1 MIGFVLPCFA
11 RGNLFR
17 IAGIASNS
25 AQSVLSAER
34 PFRDEKA
41 TVSGRM
47 LRQRISLRTPNPWDH
62 DEAAIT
68 ALKATTLCCR
78 RKIRKAW
85 DVLLHSAPFYS
96 ETPLFRDSLL
106 EKNINS
112 ASLSISRQRWLTSET
127 TGNEKTSRRSDSEQS
142 SQLLAGAQPSSPAA
156 QQPSSPA
163 AQPVP
168 IDHLFDMR
176 SWHSSRA
183 LRLRLR
189 TLRRRPRRRPK
200 DSPGDG
206 LMSWHGTCHKMA

>member
-1 MIGFVLPCFA
+1 
-11 RGNLFR
+11 
-17 IAGIASNS
+17 
-25 AQSVLSAER
+25 
-34 PFRDEKA
+34 
-41 TVSGRM
+41 M

-68 ALKATTLCCR
+68 ALKATTLCRCR

-85 DVLLHSAPFYS
+85 GVLLHSAPFYS
-96 ETPLFRDSLL
+96 ISVPFRDSLL
-106 EKNINS
+106 EKYRHIS

-127 TGNEKTSRRSDSEQS
+127 SENEKTEDQIVSNHHNFS
-142 SQLLAGAQPSSPAA
+142 GPSPAA
-156 QQPSSPA
+156 QPSSPA
-163 AQPVP
+163 AQPVA

-206 LMSWHGTCHKMA
+206 RRWHVMAWHMP